1 MKKTKLTKVTA
12 LFLAL
17 LMIAGAMSITVAAE
31 DGTQTSTSSGA
42 TSSIEEVRELLNAI
56 SYSDYALK
64 YADVSKAEKEIV
76 INAVD
81 YNKEATTADVKVES
95 NYGGA
100 AGEVLYTPDSGSVTW
115 NVDIPSTAKY
125 AVKIECYPTEGKS
138 TSIERIFRINGKIPF
153 SEARNL
159 VIPKIWKNEYPTDE
173 NGAPTF
179 KADANG
185 NQIRPTMVQAPE
197 WVTYVFKD
205 SNGFYT
211 DDFEFVFEA
220 GTNTITLESQN
231 EPLAIKS
238 ITLYPYDE
246 LPAYEEVLADY
257 QAKGYKAPS
266 SAAPIK
272 IEAEVPAATSSNTI
286 YPITDRT
293 SAITSPQDASIQ
305 LLNTI
310 GGEKWQTVGQWITY
324 EIKVE
329 ESGLY
334 NIVPRFK
341 QSLLDGMFVS
351 RAIKINGEYPFEEAK
366 NLRFEYASSWQTAPL
381 NNGETE
387 FLFYFEAGKTYTIE
401 LAVSLGDMAEVIQKV
416 ESSLSTINT
425 AYLTILKLTGANPD
439 EYREYGFSRIMPDT
453 IIDLI
458 KESRNLYEVSA
469 YLSEITGTKGSK
481 TATLDKVAF
490 LLDRMGGDEDEIA
503 KNLENLKSYIGSLGT
518 WINDA
523 KTQPLEVDYFLIQPA
538 DAEIPAANA
547 GFFKSIGFEIESF
560 IMSFFTDYNSM
571 GSDAELTEGET
582 VEAWLAY
589 GRDQAQVIRNLINND
604 FTPATGIPVNLKLV
618 ASSTLLPSVLS
629 QQGPDTYIGLSE
641 DNVINYAIRSA
652 VLPLEEFATENYTF
666 DNVVRDFNDA
676 AMAVMGIENAEGVY
690 HTYGLPETQTFPM
703 MFYRKDILA
712 DLGIEI
718 PKTWDDVLAAIPI
731 LQANNM
737 QIGLSNDYK
746 VFLYQKGG
754 TLFADDGMRINLDSN
769 VALESF
775 EMMCN
780 MFTMYSF
787 PYKYDFA
794 NRFRTGEMPIGIAS
808 YTSTYNQLVVFATE
822 LKGLWEFVPLPGI
835 VDEETGEI
843 NNVSISTATA
853 IVMMN
858 GCENKDNTWDFM
870 AWHVGADCQSKYS
883 NEMVAIMGESAKH
896 ATANRQALAELPWT
910 TTEYKNLIAQF
921 DNLASIPNYPGSYI
935 ISRYTNFAF
944 LAAFD
949 DLANP
954 TEEMLSYVTTI
965 NKEITRKREEFGLPT
980 LELGQTLADKRL
992 GEATAALE
1000 EIQNASFATQ
1010 IEAAKTA
1017 IATETDIEAISAAA
1031 DALESAD
1038 AKLFEKVIGY
1048 MRDAAAAL
1056 STY

>member
-1 MKKTKLTKVTA
+1 MKKTKLTKVVA
-12 LFLAL
+12 LFLAI
-17 LMIAGAMSITVAAE
+17 LMIAGSMSITVAAE
-31 DGTQTSTSSGA
+31 GLLTTAPSLPTTGA
-42 TSSIEEVRELLNAI
+42 TSSIDEVREILNAI
-56 SYSDYALK
+56 SYGEYSEK
-64 YADVSKAEKEIV
+64 YVDVPRASKEIV

-81 YNKEATTADVKVES
+81 YDKEKTSADVKVES

-100 AGEVLYTPDSGSVTW
+100 SGDVLYTPDSGVVSWT
-115 NVDIPSTAKY
+115 VDIPGTAKY
-125 AVKIECYPTEGKS
+125 AVEIECYPVVGKA
-138 TSIERIFRINGKIPF
+138 TSIERIFRINDKIPF

-159 VIPKIWKNEYPTDE
+159 VIPKIWKNDYPLDE
-173 NGAPTF
+173 NGNITF

-185 NQIRPTMVQAPE
+185 NQLRPTMVQAPE
-197 WVTYVFKD
+197 WIKFPFRD

-211 DDFEFVFEA
+211 DDFEFILEA
-220 GTNTITLESQN
+220 GKNTITIEAQN

-238 ITLYPYDE
+238 IRLYPYEE
-246 LPAYEEVLADY
+246 LPSYEEVLADY
-257 QAKGYKAPS
+257 TAKGYKSPA

-272 IEAEVPAATSSNTI
+272 IEGEKPVATSSQPI

-293 SAITSPQDASIQ
+293 SAITSPQDAAVQ

-310 GGEKWQTVGQWITY
+310 GSEKWQTVGQWVSY
-324 EIKVE
+324 EVTVE
-329 ESGLY
+329 ETGLY

-351 RAIKINGEYPFEEAK
+351 RSIKIDGEYPFEEAK
-366 NLRFEYASSWQTAPL
+366 NLRFEYESSWQTAPL

-401 LAVSLGDMAEVIQKV
+401 FEVSLGDMSAVIQKV

-458 KESRNLYEVSA
+458 RESRNLYEVSE
-469 YLSEITGTKGSK
+469 YLTEITGAKGSK
-481 TATLDKVAF
+481 TATLDQVAF

-503 KNLENLKSYIGSLGT
+503 KNLENLKGYIGSLGT

-523 KTQPLEVDYFLIQPA
+523 KTQPLELDYFLVQPA
-538 DAEIPAANA
+538 EADIPAANA

-560 IMSFFTDYNSM
+560 IRSFFTDYNSM
-571 GSDAELTEGET
+571 GSDAELTKGET

-604 FTPATGIPVNLKLV
+604 FTPQTGIPVNLKLV
-618 ASSTLLPSVLS
+618 AASTLLPSVLS

-652 VLPLEEFATENYTF
+652 VLPLEGYSTENYDF
-666 DNVVRDFNDA
+666 DTVLEDFNDA
-676 AMAVMGIENAEGVY
+676 AMAVMGIENADGEY

-746 VFLYQKGG
+746 IFLYQKGG
-754 TLFADDGMRINLDSN
+754 TLFADNGMRINLDSN

-835 VDEETGEI
+835 VDEETGKI
-843 NNVSISTATA
+843 NNVSISTSTA

-858 GCENKDNTWDFM
+858 GCENEENTWDFM
-870 AWHVGADCQSKYS
+870 AWHVGADCQAKYS

-896 ATANRQALAELPWT
+896 ATANRKALAELPWT
-910 TTEYKNLIAQF
+910 TTEYRNLIAQF
-921 DNLASIPNYPGSYI
+921 ENLASIPNYPGSYI

-954 TEEMLSYVTTI
+954 TEELLSYVTTI
-965 NKEITRKREEFGLPT
+965 NKEITRKRAEFDLPT
-980 LELGQTLADKRL
+980 LELGQTLADKL
-992 GEATAALE
+992 AE
-1000 EIQNASFATQ
+1000 
-1010 IEAAKTA
+1010 EAAKANGTA
-1017 IATETDIEAISAAA
+1017 D
-1031 DALESAD
+1031 
-1038 AKLFEKVIGY
+1038 
-1048 MRDAAAAL
+1048 
-1056 STY
+1056 